1 MDSLQRIINDY
12 TDLHNNPLSNLGITV
27 GLFDETNYYRWI
39 VSILGAKDSPY
50 HLGLFYMEYAF
61 GNSYPTN
68 PPKIRFLS
76 PIYHPNINSRNYP
89 ELGLIQPNLINKWWN
104 SSNNIRDLSTKL
116 FTFFLF
122 QYPNFAFDLEKVK
135 EFKENKS
142 LFEEKAKFFTKKY
155 ASPFSSIK
163 DSNDWDFS
171 FNKVNTN
178 NFKKEI
184 SSTKT
189 PITSYNKFD
198 NNDEFINY
206 AFCLNG
212 VIAKYI
218 KCQLKELTRTV
229 LQRFLEE
236 CSIKPNDEPLIINS
250 GKRLNLDTPIGYYN
264 IHKDC
269 FITVITNYSV

>member
-1 MDSLQRIINDY
+1 MDSLQRIKKDY
-12 TDLHNNPLSNLGITV
+12 RDLNRIPLTGMGMAF
-27 GLFDETNYYRWI
+27 GLFDEDKICKWKVT
-39 VSILGAKDSPY
+39 ILGAKDSSY
-50 HLGLFYMEYAF
+50 KGALFYMEF
-61 GNSYPTN
+61 TFQNNYPEK
-68 PPKIRFLS
+68 PPKIRFLT
-76 PIYHPNINSRNYP
+76 PIYHPNVNSRNGQ

-104 SSNNIRDLSTKL
+104 SSNNIMELSSKI
-116 FTFFLF
+116 FTIFYF
-122 QYPNFAFDLEKVK
+122 QYPEYVFDIERAK
-135 EFKENKS
+135 EYKENKS